1 MIETIN
7 IDPFCDPKDIRLYLR
22 SPFSIG
28 EYTYA
33 ASCQCMIRVPRR
45 DWIPEFESEENAK
58 IIESYFSVDADS
70 TFLPL
75 PKFNVKTIK
84 GKRKLISCDID
95 GVRIHLDR
103 TDKPII
109 TINGN
114 KANLYHMSLFAEFA
128 NVQYAFIKSTNV
140 FAIRFDGGDGVI
152 AGFENKYNKS
162 QECTRKIY

>member
-7 IDPFCDPKDIRLYLR
+7 IDPFCGQNDIRLYLR

-33 ASCQCMIRVPRR
+33 ANGHYMIRVPRR
-45 DWIPEFESEENAK
+45 DWVPELESEEKRK
-58 IIESYFSVDADS
+58 IIESYFSEHADS

-75 PKFNVKTIK
+75 PKFNVKTIN
-84 GKRKLISCDID
+84 GKMKVISCDID
-95 GVRIHLDR
+95 GVRINLNR
-103 TDKPII
+103 TDNPIG

-114 KANLYHMSLFAEFA
+114 KVNLYYMSVFAEFA
-128 NVQYAFIKSTNV
+128 NVQYAFIKSKNV

-152 AGFENKYNKS
+152 AGIDKK
-162 QECTRKIY
+162 